1 MFSFTNKKK
10 QRIVDYQFKQIDPER
25 FTLRVE
31 AELSKDDVNVFKR
44 MWGALAYKYLDVT
57 SQKARSTT
65 INGDRIS
72 VLRPHTDRMLT
83 QLLKKISADRQ
94 RLQGWA
100 GEYTYYAY
108 DVTLTFYK
116 DEETKAYTA
125 VFNYKGDLEGVEL

>member
-1 MFSFTNKKK
+1 MFSFTNKNK
-10 QRIVDYQFKQIDPER
+10 QRIVDYNFKQLDPES

-44 MWGALAYKYLDVT
+44 MWGALTYKYLDVT

-65 INGDRIS
+65 IPANKLV

-94 RLQGWA
+94 RLEGWA

-108 DVTLTFYK
+108 EVTLTFYK
-116 DEETKAYTA
+116 DEDTNAYTA
-125 VFNYKGDLEGVEL
+125 VFNYKGGLEGVEL